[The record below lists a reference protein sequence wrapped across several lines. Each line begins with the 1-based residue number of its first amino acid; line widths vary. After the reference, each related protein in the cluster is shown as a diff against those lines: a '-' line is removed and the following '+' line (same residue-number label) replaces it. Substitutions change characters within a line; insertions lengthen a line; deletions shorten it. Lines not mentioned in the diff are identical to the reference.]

1 MVLERNEK
9 EILKWEVKYLQD
21 NHRKLF
27 PLTLDTKERR
37 QTLAAQPTISHEVQ
51 VSLRL
56 GEISCQLRAKMYAYV
71 LPQLFT
77 SISNYKVRTR
87 RRDVENL
94 TTPEVEKVKSRQRR
108 TKLRSKL
115 KWNETYEEAMKQV
128 QQNRNN
134 DATPK

>member
-1 MVLERNEK
+1 MVLARDEK

-37 QTLAAQPTISHEVQ
+37 QTLAARPTISPEVQ

-56 GEISCQLRAKMYAYV
+56 DEIGCQLRAKMYAYV

-77 SISNYKVRTR
+77 SISNYKPKTICRNVK
-87 RRDVENL
+87 NL

-115 KWNETYEEAMKQV
+115 KWNEMYEEATKQV

-134 DATPK
+134 E